1 MSKKVSF
8 QEQPFLIRQISDQ
21 SEARKLNSQTPIEKR
36 LASNSFFIEEKR
48 KYNTDEKTKEKYE
61 KKQKYINTP
70 INQRVA
76 EAVTKGNKEDSEIRN
91 KAILEEYRFD
101 YWWLGGNKQQKKS
114 RSKRKTRSKTTKKN
128 KTKNRR
134 NNYY

>member
-1 MSKKVSF
+1 MNKTVRFSENPV
-8 QEQPFLIRQISDQ
+8 LVRQISDQ
-21 SEARKLNSQTPIEKR
+21 SDARKQNSQTPFENR
-36 LASNSFFIEEKR
+36 LASNSFYMEEKR
-48 KYNTDEKTKEKYE
+48 KINTDKETKEKYE
-61 KKQKYINTP
+61 NKQKYINTP

-134 NNYY
+134 NNY